1 LSIENIEIREERS
14 MAIRV
19 LIADDHHVVRRGLVF
34 FLKTQ
39 EMIDVV
45 GEAANG
51 KEAVELAR
59 KLNPDLI
66 LMDLIMPE
74 MDGIQATK
82 IIKTEMP
89 EIKIMMLTSFSDQ
102 EHVIPAV
109 EAGASG
115 YQLKDIQPDELVS
128 SIKRIMNGEDQLH
141 PKATSHVL
149 KHLSSN
155 NRQERKPLDDLTRR
169 ELEVLKEIA
178 SGKSN
183 KEIASSL
190 YITEKTV
197 KTHVSNVLAKLGLAD
212 RTQAA
217 LYAVRNHLVDQQP
230 PSA

>member
-1 LSIENIEIREERS
+1 MTIKI
-14 MAIRV
+14 

-34 FLKTQ
+34 FLRTQ
-39 EMIDVV
+39 ESIEII
-45 GEAANG
+45 GEASNG

-82 IIKTEMP
+82 LIKGAQP

-102 EHVIPAV
+102 EHVIPAI

-115 YQLKDIQPDELVS
+115 YQLKDIQPDELVK
-128 SIKRIMNGEDQLH
+128 SIKRIMAGENQLH
-141 PKATSHVL
+141 PKATSLVL

-155 NRQERKPLDDLTRR
+155 NRQERKAIDDLTKR

-183 KEIASSL
+183 KEIAATL

-197 KTHVSNVLAKLGLAD
+197 KTHVSNVLAKLELAD

-217 LYAVRNHLVDQQP
+217 LYAVRNRLVEQEP

>member
-1 LSIENIEIREERS
+1 

-39 EMIDVV
+39 EMIEVV

-51 KEAVELAR
+51 KEAVELAG

-66 LMDLIMPE
+66 LMDLVMPE

-82 IIKTEMP
+82 LIKSELP

-141 PKATSHVL
+141 PKATSLVM

-155 NRQERKPLDDLTRR
+155 NRQERKPLDDLTKR

-190 YITEKTV
+190 FITEKTV

-217 LYAVRNHLVDQQP
+217 LYAVRNQLVDHQP

>member
-1 LSIENIEIREERS
+1 
-14 MAIRV
+14 MAIRI
-19 LIADDHHVVRRGLVF
+19 LIADDHHVVTRGLVF

-39 EMIDVV
+39 EGFEVA
-45 GEAANG
+45 GEAGNG
-51 KEAVELAR
+51 REAVELAR
-59 KLNPDLI
+59 KVKPDLI

-74 MDGIQATK
+74 MDGIEATRM
-82 IIKTEMP
+82 IKAEMP
-89 EIKIMMLTSFSDQ
+89 DMKIMMLTSFSDT
-102 EHVIPAV
+102 EHVIPAI

-128 SIKRIMNGEDQLH
+128 SIRRIMNGEDQLH
-141 PKATSHVL
+141 PKATSLVL
-149 KHLSSN
+149 KHLSN
-155 NRQERKPLDDLTRR
+155 GNRNERKLADELTKR

-190 YITEKTV
+190 FITEKTV

-217 LYAVRNHLVDQQP
+217 LYAVRNQLVTQQP